1 MDTPEPERPEHE
13 PPKEP
18 LSGVSP
24 AALALTILM
33 ASMTMLFGASVV
45 GYAITRAQNP
55 DWRAEGMPGL
65 PWGLL
70 LSTLL
75 IAIVSFAFHR
85 AAGAVRHNRFEEL
98 ERWLWTA
105 GAAALGFL
113 LAQAINWRVMMSAE
127 ASVAEKSLYAFT
139 FYMLTGLH
147 AAHVLGGFV
156 PLGIVLR
163 KARSRQYSSSR
174 YEGVRLCRRYW
185 DYLGIVWLVLLLV
198 MFLGS

>member
-1 MDTPEPERPEHE
+1 MDTPQPEPEQEK
-13 PPKEP
+13 PKDP

-24 AALALTILM
+24 ASLALTILM
-33 ASMTMLFGASVV
+33 GSMTMLFGASVV

-55 DWRAEGMPGL
+55 VWRLEGMPGL

-70 LSTLL
+70 FSTLL

-85 AAGAVRHNRFEEL
+85 AVRAVKANRLEEL
-98 ERWLWTA
+98 ERWLLTGG
-105 GAAALGFL
+105 GAALAFL
-113 LAQAINWRVMMSAE
+113 IAQAINWRVMMSVD
-127 ASVAEKSLYAFT
+127 ASLAKQTLYVFT

-147 AAHVLGGFV
+147 AAHVLGGFI

-163 KARSRQYSSSR
+163 KARTRQYSSSR

-185 DYLGIVWLVLLLV
+185 DYLGVIWVVLLVTMLI
-198 MFLGS
+198 GS